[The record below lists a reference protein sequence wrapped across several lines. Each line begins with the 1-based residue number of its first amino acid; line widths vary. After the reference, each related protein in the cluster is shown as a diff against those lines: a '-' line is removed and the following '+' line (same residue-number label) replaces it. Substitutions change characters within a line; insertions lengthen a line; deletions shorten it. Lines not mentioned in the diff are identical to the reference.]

1 MSSDGGRSVGSSHSS
16 GVTSM
21 SNVSDLSEDSSV
33 SSHHFVEGSNDVSI
47 MGETVSLHNME

>member
-1 MSSDGGRSVGSSHSS
+1 MLSDGGRSVGSSHSS

-47 MGETVSLHNME
+47 MGETVSLHHME